1 MSKEFNILID
11 ASGSM
16 GYMKGTEYEDKYLLP
31 DKSTRTDLVKKI
43 LIKSIIPKTSFVD
56 YLKISTFN
64 EEFVVKNGKRIV
76 ENGKYKSYPNL
87 KEIFSGSI
95 SKNEI
100 EKSITNISNP
110 EPNGTPLWWSLS
122 IIINQSKSE
131 SVNIIVLSD
140 GDANDVSNY
149 DERILET
156 IEKIKKKCTIYFIGI
171 DQNEVA
177 QKKSKNLADKTGGFY
192 VNLDVINYDESVFEN
207 MLFEF
212 NTTITSNALKEN
224 LRITPLPIKDSQV
237 TSDQLKNET
246 IDIKNNE
253 ERKKEDVNEIED
265 TPLDL
270 KAQVTENT
278 KSLKLISTQLESIVK
293 QISFIKSNP
302 KEDEFTANE
311 DEELNKVIGNISEKY
326 LYTYLKSKWDKT
338 KWINENGEQGKPYDF
353 EVENEGVIYY
363 IECKGTTSTN
373 NEFFL
378 TLNEWL
384 FYLANRKNYRL
395 YFVSEIK
402 SQNPSIHRVEDLL
415 NDMAE
420 GKLIPCSSLNRKVKA
435 DRILFQIIE

>member
-1 MSKEFNILID
+1 MEKHIDILID

-16 GYMKGTEYEDKYLLP
+16 GYMKGHEEENKHLLP

-43 LIKSIIPKTSFVD
+43 LLNSILPKLSFAD
-56 YLKISTFN
+56 TLTISTF
-64 EEFVVKNGKRIV
+64 RIEIKTNS
-76 ENGKYKSYPNL
+76 ENKIIKDD
-87 KEIFSGSI
+87 
-95 SKNEI
+95 SKQIINEI
-100 EKSITNISNP
+100 YNGTYLTNSITSAILSIKNP
-110 EPNGTPLWWSLS
+110 EIGGTPIYGAVFYILNKIQTQKSSL
-122 IIINQSKSE
+122 
-131 SVNIIVLSD
+131 IVLSD
-140 GDANDVSNY
+140 GDANDIV
-149 DERILET
+149 DFD
-156 IEKIKKKCTIYFIGI
+156 IELLKSMSVKKKDLKIYFIGI
-171 DQNEVA
+171 AQNEIA

-192 VNLDVINYDESVFEN
+192 VNLDTINYNESVFEN

-224 LRITPLPIKDSQV
+224 LRIAPIPDKEPQV
-237 TSDQLKNET
+237 TIEQLKNET
-246 IDIKNNE
+246 IESNEIKNNE
-253 ERKKEDVNEIED
+253 ERKENDLNAIED
-265 TPLDL
+265 TPIDL

-278 KSLKLISTQLESIVK
+278 KSLKLISTQLDSIVK

-302 KEDEFTANE
+302 EEDEFTTNE

-363 IECKGTTSTN
+363 IECKGTTSSS

-378 TLNEWL
+378 TLNEWF

-395 YFVSEIK
+395 YFVSEINSK
-402 SQNPSIHRVEDLL
+402 NPSIHRIEDLL

-420 GKLIPCSSLNRKVKA
+420 GKLIPCSSINRKVKA
-435 DRILFQIIE
+435 DRILFQIIN